1 MHRHRPSTRATDLD
15 LAMRRAYAHGKSTR
29 CGLSGGPNRT
39 RIGQPGAQQQLR
51 KPGLEIPQK
60 RRAEGALSMCA
71 VCHVCVVHGIGRA
84 AACGVV
90 LVPYDYPPSDF
101 VYLAAILDI
110 PYTCSLLTKST
121 AGSSGR
127 HVEQEPA
134 LRRRV
139 DTTNPLDSKSGL
151 GQRDVTTYQIR
162 SETTCHHAVLSIVT
176 GRQRCEIR
184 LPDKW
189 WADRETSG
197 RKESGVPAAS
207 IHDRASIPRLNS
219 LLLDVFMMVLML
231 SGKCCES
238 ARRCCG

>member
-1 MHRHRPSTRATDLD
+1 MRPAFFYLAPKPCWTPQGVRKLLHRHRPSLRTTDPD
-15 LAMRRAYAHGKSTR
+15 LAVHRAYTHGKSTH
-29 CGLSGGPNRT
+29 CGLSDGPSSTKN
-39 RIGQPGAQQQLR
+39 GQPGAQQQLR
-51 KPGLEIPQK
+51 ETGLEIPQK

-110 PYTCSLLTKST
+110 PYTCSLLIKST

-139 DTTNPLDSKSGL
+139 DTTNPLHSKSGL

-162 SETTCHHAVLSIVT
+162 SETTRHHAVLSIVT
-176 GRQRCEIR
+176 GRQR
-184 LPDKW
+184 
-189 WADRETSG
+189 A
-197 RKESGVPAAS
+197 
-207 IHDRASIPRLNS
+207 
-219 LLLDVFMMVLML
+219 
-231 SGKCCES
+231 
-238 ARRCCG
+238 